1 MAEFECDCRDCIESS
16 ESKAALLAIYKRD
29 PSQMDFLGIIANS
42 RPQKKDILP
51 LFEFA
56 AAECAEYVTLLCC
69 RDNFIDDDVG
79 VKVAELIEKSEVL
92 RSVYINGNRLT
103 NKTLIAIL
111 QALQVNTSLVELH
124 VYDNWLCMTPQIKE
138 LLTFALWLNPLRP
151 VDFKFN
157 FYRDQGDEFI
167 LDRAREDVA
176 NRGHPSL
183 QMILAVYDRKMT
195 VSRRNPFA
203 PVRRIQ

>member
-16 ESKAALLAIYKRD
+16 ESKAALLAIYKED
-29 PSQMDFLGIIANS
+29 PAQMDFLGIIAKS
-42 RPQKKDILP
+42 RPHKKDVLP

-56 AAECAEYVTLLCC
+56 AAEAAEYVTLVDC
-69 RDNFIDDDVG
+69 RKNAIDDDVG

-92 RSVYINGNRLT
+92 ESVYINGNRLT
-103 NKTLIAIL
+103 NKTLIAIF
-111 QALQVNTSLVELH
+111 QALQVNTSVKELFVH
-124 VYDNWLCMTPQIKE
+124 NNWFCMTPQIKE
-138 LLTFALWLNPLRP
+138 LLTFALWINPMRP
-151 VDFKFN
+151 VDFKFS
-157 FYRDQGDEFI
+157 FYRDYGDEFI
-167 LDRAREDVA
+167 LDRAREEVA